1 MLQLL
6 QKKGECTTVV
16 VRVVRRSP
24 YTWYDG
30 RDTRCMTIVVQ
41 RCHKRK
47 RGTKITFRGHE
58 KRKKGVPYGR
68 DVCAMLFSEVSG
80 SIDF

>member
-6 QKKGECTTVV
+6 QKMGECTTAV
-16 VRVVRRSP
+16 VRVVCQSP

-30 RDTRCMTIVVQ
+30 RDTHCMTVAVQ
-41 RCHKRK
+41 RNHKYK
-47 RGTKITFRGHE
+47 RGTKITFWGYE

-68 DVCAMLFSEVSG
+68 DICAVLFNKVSG
-80 SIDF
+80 AIDF

>member
-6 QKKGECTTVV
+6 QKMGECTTAV

-24 YTWYDG
+24 YTLYDG

-41 RCHKRK
+41 RCYNRK
-47 RGTKITFRGHE
+47 RGTKITFCGYE

-68 DVCAMLFSEVSG
+68 DICAMLFSKVSG
-80 SIDF
+80 AIDF